1 MPTGNILRDQS
12 GVHPRIT
19 DDALDVIVRTV
30 EDEQEESGDR
40 PTMRAFVASTPM
52 RAMLDTPLARVELE
66 PDSGTLGTLTVL
78 RGCDVGKTFTLD
90 SDRIVIGRAPEC
102 EIWLDDSCASREHA
116 RIVRRSSARYVIEDL
131 GSTNGTFV
139 GERRIERGES
149 VQLLNGARVQIGPTS
164 LLRFGIADPR
174 DEMMQSDLF
183 RAATRDALSGM
194 YNRRYFEERL
204 GIEVARA
211 RRAHLPLSLLMLDVD
226 GLKSVN
232 DGHGH
237 LAGDAMLR
245 AVANRLSGQVRLAD
259 VLARWGGDEF
269 VLIAPAADRNEAA
282 SLAERLRAGIASLAI
297 GAPGAELRVTLSVGI
312 ACLDEIADGGT
323 PAELVAR
330 ADARLYRA
338 KRSGKNCVLAAG

>member
-1 MPTGNILRDQS
+1 LGEE
-12 GVHPRIT
+12 
-19 DDALDVIVRTV
+19 ALDVIVRTA
-30 EDEQEESGDR
+30 DEHDEETETSR
-40 PTMRAFVASTPM
+40 PTMRAFAASTPM

-66 PDSGTLGTLTVL
+66 PGGSSLGTLTVL
-78 RGCDVGKTFTLD
+78 RGCDVGRTFTLD
-90 SDRIVIGRAPEC
+90 SEVITIGRAPEC
-102 EIWLDDSCASREHA
+102 QIWLDDSCASRGHA

-139 GERRIERGES
+139 GDRRIERGES
-149 VQLLNGARVQIGPTS
+149 VQLVNGSRVQIGPTS
-164 LLRFGIADPR
+164 LLRFGLADSR
-174 DEMMQSDLF
+174 EEMMQSDLF
-183 RAATRDALSGM
+183 RAATRDALSGA

-204 GIEVARA
+204 GIEIARA

-245 AVANRLSGQVRLAD
+245 AVASRLSGQVRLAD

-269 VLIAPAADRNEAA
+269 VLIAPAADRNEAT
-282 SLAERLRAGIASLAI
+282 SLAERLRLGVASLAI
-297 GAPGAELRVTLSVGI
+297 GAPGSELRVTLSVGI
-312 ACLDEIADGGT
+312 ACLDEIADGGGS
-323 PAELVAR
+323 AELVAR